1 MHRPPAHTHQVL
13 DGNRRTYDRLVELV
27 RRHAARGDVERVL
40 RTATMA
46 ASYGWQAPT
55 GLLADPE
62 LERLVVHAVR
72 GATPPTVDGGRDAG
86 RVLHVLTEA
95 YVTGGH
101 TRLAWRWLDRDPR
114 TSDVVL
120 TNQHV
125 PVPEALVEVTRSR
138 GGRLHDLRATTSD
151 LMSRVTALRALMDR
165 ADLVV
170 LHVHPN
176 DAVALAAVNLPGPR
190 PPVIYE
196 NHADHA
202 YWLGVGAADL
212 VCDLRPAASR
222 LTLSLRGVAP
232 ERVGVLPLPLETPP
246 SPVTPAELRT
256 GLGIRPDAVIAVA
269 VSAEHKI
276 AATWGRGMDQLLDRA
291 LAMSPRLAVVLV
303 GPQATGVWGRLAK
316 RHPGRVFP
324 TGYVADPGR
333 YYALADI
340 YLDSY
345 PTRAVTSVLEAALL
359 GLPVLTI
366 QDIPEDSPAHIFQ
379 ADSPGM
385 ADLPR
390 VRTPEQY
397 VVALRRLVDNPAAR
411 AREGAAAREAVRRVH
426 DGPEWL
432 AAMERLYVQARA
444 LTACDIDDAPAAV
457 EDRTYG
463 AFLLG
468 YTPTQTQSPPA
479 EASGGPLGEL
489 FDDGLL
495 ADVFAL
501 CNRDAGPTLTVR
513 AAAGWEQ
520 HPEWTMR
527 LLELAGAHPRLA
539 VSLPFVAADDAHGT
553 ISGATIGAL
562 LAAIGQT
569 PETCGD
575 ISVGPLPPQDGGP
588 RLAGELR
595 PVPETLDRLDLL
607 LASPCWTPSAAPEP
621 MPAQA
626 HVTTARELSSV
637 LSR

>member
-13 DGNRRTYDRLVELV
+13 DDNRRTYDRLVELV
-27 RRHAARGDVERVL
+27 RTHAARGDVERVL

-55 GLLADPE
+55 GLLSDPE

-72 GATPPTVDGGRDAG
+72 GATPPTVDGGRDTG

-95 YVTGGH
+95 YGTGGH
-101 TRLAWRWLDRDPR
+101 TRLAWRWMDRDPR
-114 TSDVVL
+114 ASDVVL
-120 TNQHV
+120 TNQYV
-125 PVPEALVEVTRSR
+125 PVPDTLVEVTLSR

-151 LMSRVTALRALMDR
+151 LTSRVTALRALMDR

-190 PPVIYE
+190 PPAIYE

-222 LTLSLRGVAP
+222 LTRSLRGVAP
-232 ERVGVLPLPLETPP
+232 ERVGILPLPLETPP
-246 SPVTPAELRT
+246 SPVNPAELRA

-303 GPQATGVWGRLAK
+303 GPPATGVWERLAK

-324 TGYVADPGR
+324 TGQVPDPGP

-366 QDIPEDSPAHIFQ
+366 EDIPEDSAAHIFQ

-385 ADLPR
+385 AGLPR
-390 VRTPEQY
+390 VRTREQY
-397 VVALRRLVDNPAAR
+397 AVALRRLVDDPAVR
-411 AREGAAAREAVRRVH
+411 ARDGAAARESVRRAH

-432 AAMERLYVQARA
+432 AAMERLYGQARA
-444 LTACDIDDAPAAV
+444 LPACDIDDAPAAV

-495 ADVFAL
+495 ADVFAV
-501 CNRDAGPTLTVR
+501 CNRDAGPKLTVQ

-562 LAAIGQT
+562 LADIGQT

-575 ISVGPLPPQDGGP
+575 ISVGPPSPQDGGP

-595 PVPETLDRLDLL
+595 PVPEALDRLTVL
-607 LASPCWTPSAAPEP
+607 LASPCWTPPAAPEP
-621 MPAQA
+621 MPVQA
-626 HVTTARELSSV
+626 PVPTARELGSV
-637 LSR
+637 LS